1 MIFSTST
8 REGLDLNEKHK
19 MRKKIK
25 QKIRFFLVTYRIKT
39 WSFNPLV
46 FNAPFLYL
54 LKTSE
59 KGKVFSYFQELEKG
73 CIGKKWVNKSIDNL
87 IL

>member
-1 MIFSTST
+1 MIFSTRT
-8 REGLDLNEKHK
+8 IEGLDLNEKHK

-25 QKIRFFLVTYRIKT
+25 QKIRFFLVTCRIKT

-54 LKTSE
+54 LKPSE
-59 KGKVFSYFQELEKG
+59 KGKVF
-73 CIGKKWVNKSIDNL
+73 
-87 IL
+87 